1 MNYKYIESAHNQ
13 EIKHLIKLIS
23 QNRYRQKHH
32 VATLEGIHLI
42 ETFIQAG
49 YTIQNMYVPHSRISE
64 PHIQTLMTKVTNDKI
79 ILIAD
84 HLLAKISDLTESHE
98 PIALVDVINHHTVS
112 QNQDVVL
119 LERIQDPGNVGT
131 ILRTA
136 LASGISQIVLSKD
149 CCDVWSPKVV
159 RAAMGAH
166 AFLHILTVPSLTEW
180 ITGYTCNIY
189 ATVLSSE
196 SCNLYDL
203 DLQQPAGWLFG
214 NEGSGLSAEIL
225 QVVTQHVRIPMAG
238 ATESLNVAMAATVC
252 LFEQFRQRNAA
263 DKIAD

>member
-13 EIKHLIKLIS
+13 EIKHLVKLVS
-23 QNRYRQKHH
+23 QNRYRQRHH
-32 VATLEGIHLI
+32 VAILEGLHLI

-64 PHIQTLMTKVTNDKI
+64 PHIQTLMTKVANDKI

-98 PIALVDVINHHTVS
+98 PIALVDVINHHTIF

-131 ILRTA
+131 ILRTV

-166 AFLHILTVPSLTEW
+166 AFLNILTVPSLTEW
-180 ITGYTCNIY
+180 ITRYTCNIY

-238 ATESLNVAMAATVC
+238 ATESLNVAMATTVC

>member
-13 EIKHLIKLIS
+13 EIKHLVKLVS
-23 QNRYRQKHH
+23 QNRYRQRHH
-32 VATLEGIHLI
+32 VAILEGLHLI

-64 PHIQTLMTKVTNDKI
+64 PHIQTLMTKVANDKI

-98 PIALVDVINHHTVS
+98 PIALVDVINHHTIS

-166 AFLHILTVPSLTEW
+166 AFQHILTVPSLTEW
-180 ITGYTCNIY
+180 IMGYTCNIY
-189 ATVLSSE
+189 ATVLSFE

>member
-13 EIKHLIKLIS
+13 EIKHLVKLVS

-32 VATLEGIHLI
+32 VAILEGIHLI

-64 PHIQTLMTKVTNDKI
+64 PHIQTLMTKVANDKI

-98 PIALVDVINHHTVS
+98 PIALVDVINHHTIS

>member
-13 EIKHLIKLIS
+13 EIKHLVKLVS
-23 QNRYRQKHH
+23 QNRYRQRHH
-32 VATLEGIHLI
+32 VAILEGLHLI

-84 HLLAKISDLTESHE
+84 HLIAKISDLTESHE
-98 PIALVDVINHHTVS
+98 PIALVDVINHHTIS

-166 AFLHILTVPSLTEW
+166 AFLNILTVPRLTEW

>member
-13 EIKHLIKLIS
+13 EIKHLVKLVS
-23 QNRYRQKHH
+23 QNRYRQRHH
-32 VATLEGIHLI
+32 VAILEGLHLI

-64 PHIQTLMTKVTNDKI
+64 PHIQTLMTKVANDKI

-98 PIALVDVINHHTVS
+98 PIAFVDVINHHTIS

-189 ATVLSSE
+189 ATVLSFE

>member
-13 EIKHLIKLIS
+13 EIKHLVKLVS
-23 QNRYRQKHH
+23 QNRYRQRHH
-32 VATLEGIHLI
+32 VAILEGLHLI